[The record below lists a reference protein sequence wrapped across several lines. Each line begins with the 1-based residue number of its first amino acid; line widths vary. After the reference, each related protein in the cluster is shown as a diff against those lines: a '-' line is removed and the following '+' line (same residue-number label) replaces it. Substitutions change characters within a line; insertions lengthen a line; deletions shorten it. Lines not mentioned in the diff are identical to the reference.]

1 MNNNTESPNS
11 ETATPDLQNLKKT
24 ATRGA
29 YWTVANYG
37 LSQALR
43 FASNLILTHLLFP
56 DLFGLMSLVNVVLM
70 GLALFSDIGVGTS
83 IVRSQR
89 GDDPN
94 FLNSAW
100 TLQVIRG
107 FGIWTVSAIIAYPMA
122 QFYNSPDLVWLI
134 PVVGL
139 TSIISSFKSTGW
151 FSSFRHLAVKKLV
164 IMELSSQVLSLTIML
179 VWAWLYPSIWALV
192 VGTLCSSLLEMT
204 WSHFLVSGR
213 HSRFRWDKTAIHELV
228 SFGKWIF
235 ISTILTFLAGQAD
248 KIILGK
254 IFSLEMLGVYTIA
267 LTLSDLPRQ
276 MLSGLSGKI
285 IFPALSRLAHLPRP
299 EFRSQLLNSRNRI
312 LIFLALGLAF
322 MAAFGDMVILL
333 LYDHRYDQAA
343 WMFTLLAIGVWPNV
357 LSQTIDQ
364 ALFAIG
370 KPSYAA
376 GGNFFRFLFNIIGIP
391 LGFHY
396 FGLLGAISIVALND
410 VPFYLVITFGVWRE
424 GLSGIA
430 QDTKT
435 SLIFFGLL
443 ALLLYGRWL
452 SGFGLPTDVI
462 RLDGNGANMGNEL
475 NLLFGF

>member
-11 ETATPDLQNLKKT
+11 ETATPDLQNLKKI

-29 YWTVANYG
+29 YWTIADYG

-43 FASNLILTHLLFP
+43 FASNLILTHLLLP

-70 GLALFSDIGVGTS
+70 GLALFSDIGVGPS

-89 GDDPN
+89 GDDPD
-94 FLNSAW
+94 FLNTAW
-100 TLQVIRG
+100 TLQAVRG
-107 FGIWTVSAIIAYPMA
+107 FVIWMVSLIIAYPMA

-139 TSIISSFKSTGW
+139 TAIISGFNSTGLL
-151 FSSFRHLAVKKLV
+151 SSYRHLVVKKLV
-164 IMELSSQVLSLTIML
+164 IMEFILQVLSLTIMIT
-179 VWAWLYPSIWALV
+179 WAWFYQSIWALV
-192 VGTLCSSLLEMT
+192 AGTLCPSLLRMI
-204 WSHFLVSGR
+204 WSHFLVPEQTN
-213 HSRFRWDKTAIHELV
+213 RFRWDKTAVQELV

-235 ISTILTFLAGQAD
+235 ISTAVMFLASQAD
-248 KIILGK
+248 RMILGK

-276 MLSGLSGKI
+276 MLAGLSHKI
-285 IFPALSRLAHLPRP
+285 IFPTLSRLAHLPRP
-299 EFRSQLLNSRNRI
+299 EFRSQLLNTRKRI
-312 LIFLALGLAF
+312 LMLLALGLAF

-364 ALFAIG
+364 ALFSIG

-376 GGNFFRFLFNIIGIP
+376 AGNFFRFLFNIIGIP
-391 LGFHY
+391 LAFHY
-396 FGLLGAISIVALND
+396 FGILGAIAIVALND
-410 VPFYLVITFGVWRE
+410 VPFYVVITFGVWRE

-430 QDTKT
+430 QDMKT
-435 SLIFFGLL
+435 SLIFLSLL
-443 ALLLYGRWL
+443 GLLLYGRWL
-452 SGFGLPTDVI
+452 SGFGLPSDI
-462 RLDGNGANMGNEL
+462 MRLDGGGATMGNEL
-475 NLLFGF
+475 NLLLGF